1 MEPGYRFDMNV
12 RRQSSSFAEVAML
25 CMSLLVV
32 CAIAFLSY
40 QNIQAGAE
48 AHEANRI
55 SQGLANLSRQLLSKL
70 KDAETGQRGFI
81 LTGKE
86 EYLEPYHHAVIA
98 IPQLLNQFKA
108 QAIHAR
114 PDQFERILGVEPLV
128 FQKLAELKETIQ
140 LRRDGKLAEIQAILG
155 TGRGIQLME
164 KIRLYCSDIEEIAEN
179 RVAMFSAAEDKS
191 AHHLRLVSIFGSAL
205 LFVFLLISAVVIFR
219 SMARREELYRQVDA
233 ARKQLATT
241 LEGIADAVIATDA
254 DGKVTFINPV
264 ARRLTGWDEPE
275 AKGRHISE
283 VFPIVNET
291 TQAKVDNPLE
301 KALSEGVAVGL
312 ANHTNLIA
320 RNGGQWPIDDSA
332 APLKDE
338 HGELIGG
345 VLVFR
350 DISARRQSER
360 KVHAAVAAL
369 GRSNEELQQF
379 VNAAAHDLR
388 SPLHT
393 VKGMV
398 QLLSRKLG
406 DRLDGKSR
414 EIIGHINESVG
425 RMSLLLEDL
434 LSFAQASHFDNAAG
448 PLPLDQALRAV
459 LTNLHGEVTKAGA
472 VVTSDPLPM
481 IEAYETHMIQLL
493 QNLIGNALKYRGPQP
508 PRIHVSATHITEEW
522 VISVSD
528 NGIGIDTEYY
538 EKIFQP
544 FKRLHGDEYPGS
556 GIGLA
561 TCQKIVAGYGGRIWV
576 ESVPGAGSKFFFS
589 LPVGGSSDESRAH
602 ELSESSVDD
611 TCG

>member
-1 MEPGYRFDMNV
+1 
-12 RRQSSSFAEVAML
+12 ML
-25 CMSLLVV
+25 CLSLLVV

-40 QNIQAGAE
+40 RNIQAGAE
-48 AHEANRI
+48 AHEESGTSR
-55 SQGLANLSRQLLSKL
+55 GLANLSRQLLSKL

-86 EYLEPYHHAVIA
+86 EYLEPYRHAVLV
-98 IPQLLNQFKA
+98 IPQLLRQFKA
-108 QAIHAR
+108 RAINSR
-114 PDQFERILGVEPLV
+114 QDQLERLRGLEPLV
-128 FQKLAELKETIQ
+128 FEKLAELEETIQ
-140 LRRDGKLAEIQAILG
+140 LRRDGKLAEIQAMLG

-164 KIRLYCSDIEEIAEN
+164 KIRLHCSDIEEIAEN
-179 RVAMFSAAEDKS
+179 RVTRFSAAENKS
-191 AHHLRLVSIFGSAL
+191 SHHLRLVSIIGSAL

-233 ARKQLATT
+233 ARKLLATT

-254 DGKVTFINPV
+254 DGRVTFINPV

-275 AKGRHISE
+275 AMGRHISE

-291 TQAKVDNPLE
+291 TQGKVDNPLE
-301 KALSEGVAVGL
+301 KALSEVVAVGL

-320 RNGGQWPIDDSA
+320 RDGSQWPIDDSA
-332 APLKDE
+332 APLKNE

-360 KVHAAVAAL
+360 KVRAAVAAL

-393 VKGMV
+393 VNGMA

-406 DRLDGKSR
+406 DRLDDKSR
-414 EIIGHINESVG
+414 EIIGHINGGVG
-425 RMSLLLEDL
+425 RMSNLLEDL

-448 PLPLDQALRAV
+448 PLPLDQALRAA
-459 LTNLHGEVTKAGA
+459 LTNLQGEVTKAGA
-472 VVTSDPLPM
+472 IVTSDPLPV

-493 QNLIGNALKYRGPQP
+493 QNLIGNALKYRSPQP
-508 PRIHVSATHITEEW
+508 PRIHVSATHFPEEW

-538 EKIFQP
+538 ERIFEP
-544 FKRLHGDEYPGS
+544 FKRLHGGEYPGS

-561 TCQKIVAGYGGRIWV
+561 TCQKIVTGYGGRIWV

-589 LPVGGSSDESRAH
+589 LPVGGSSAESRAH
-602 ELSESSVDD
+602 ELSESLVDD